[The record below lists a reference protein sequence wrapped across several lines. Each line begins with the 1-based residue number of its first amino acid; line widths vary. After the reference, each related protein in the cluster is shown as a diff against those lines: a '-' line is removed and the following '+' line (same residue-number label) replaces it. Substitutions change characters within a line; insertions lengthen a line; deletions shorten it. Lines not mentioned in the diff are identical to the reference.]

1 MGSFMLVFKGLK
13 LVFNKEGN
21 FVLSQKNINKFYI
34 GNDDY
39 IIKEVDNFDIK
50 YTYSYVNDEVVKT
63 LFIPSEQELQD
74 YKDIEEKLKYQQPRK
89 LAYPSIEEQLDKL
102 FHDIDNGTLDKNG
115 EFYSVI
121 KTIKD
126 NNPKK

>member
-1 MGSFMLVFKGLK
+1 MK

-39 IIKEVDNFDIK
+39 IIKEIDDFDIE
-50 YTYSYVNDEVVKT
+50 YVYSYINNEVVKT
-63 LFIPSEQELQD
+63 KYIPSSEELKEYED
-74 YKDIEEKLKYQQPRK
+74 AEKKLKYQQPRK

-102 FHDIDNGTLDKNG
+102 FHDIDNDLLNKTGS
-115 EFYSVI
+115 FYTSI
-121 KTIKD
+121 KSIKD

>member
-1 MGSFMLVFKGLK
+1 MNLIFDNNGALVI
-13 LVFNKEGN
+13 
-21 FVLSQKNINKFYI
+21 SQKNVNSFYI
-34 GNDDY
+34 DNEDFTVKK
-39 IIKEVDNFDIK
+39 IENFDGR
-50 YTYSYVNDEVVKT
+50 YVYSLVNNEVVKT
-63 LFIPSEQELQD
+63 LFSPSEEEVQD

-102 FHDIDNGTLDKNG
+102 FHDIDNGTLNKNG

>member
-1 MGSFMLVFKGLK
+1 MK

-63 LFIPSEQELQD
+63 LFTPSEQELQD
-74 YKDIEEKLKYQQPRK
+74 YKDIQEKLKYQQPRK

-115 EFYSVI
+115 
-121 KTIKD
+121 
-126 NNPKK
+126 

>member
-1 MGSFMLVFKGLK
+1 MK
-13 LVFNKEGN
+13 LIFNKEGN

-63 LFIPSEQELQD
+63 LFTPSEQELQD

-89 LAYPSIEEQLDKL
+89 LAYPSIEEQLD
-102 FHDIDNGTLDKNG
+102 NGTLDKNG
-115 EFYSVI
+115 QFYSVI

>member
-1 MGSFMLVFKGLK
+1 MK

-39 IIKEVDNFDIK
+39 IVKEVDDFDIE
-50 YTYSYVNDEVVKT
+50 YTYSYKNNEVVKT
-63 LFIPSEQELQD
+63 KSTPSEKELKEYED
-74 YKDIEEKLKYQQPRK
+74 AEKKLKYQQPRK

-102 FHDIDNGTLDKNG
+102 FHDIDNSTLNKNG
-115 EFYSVI
+115 QFYTALNSI
-121 KTIKD
+121 K
-126 NNPKK
+126 NNYPK

>member
-1 MGSFMLVFKGLK
+1 MK
-13 LVFNKEGN
+13 LIFNKEGN

-50 YTYSYVNDEVVKT
+50 YTYSYLNDEVVKT
-63 LFIPSEQELQD
+63 LFTPSEQELQD

-115 EFYSVI
+115 QFYSVI